1 MRLTPIAAAI
11 VLATT
16 LTGAPAQ
23 AAPDQ
28 AAPDQAAPDQPRIAD
43 QPPMGWSSWS
53 SLRGN
58 ISAAI
63 IEAQAD
69 AMHAHLQQFGY
80 RYVNVDAGWSD
91 HLDGYGRDAWN
102 ATKFPDGIA
111 PVSDY
116 VHRLGLKFGIY
127 LVPGIPKAAV
137 DANVPIF
144 GIPYHAQAIPDT

>member
-16 LTGAPAQ
+16 LTGAPA
-23 AAPDQ
+23 
-28 AAPDQAAPDQPRIAD
+28 QAAPDQPRIAD

-80 RYVNVDAGWSD
+80 RYVNARRSAGQRS
-91 HLDGYGRDAWN
+91 RDC
-102 ATKFPDGIA
+102 P
-111 PVSDY
+111 P
-116 VHRLGLKFGIY
+116 
-127 LVPGIPKAAV
+127 
-137 DANVPIF
+137 
-144 GIPYHAQAIPDT
+144 